1 MPCPVDLKRS
11 SQLVLTRTPFFS
23 LLRHFVHRASACP
36 QCKVVLSL
44 CVGWMSIP
52 GSSAA
57 TATATSATGGQPR
70 VTVTEPQGIP
80 EPLAPHRL
88 RVEYLDAPLTVDHP
102 VPRFSWALG
111 HTGRAQTQT
120 HYRITVWGNPAVPPS
135 GPVAPLWASGLV
147 LSNQTLNVPYDG
159 SPLASD
165 TDYRWT
171 VLWMDAQVCR
181 SRSRSR
187 SFLVCSSSISNPPS
201 TSLSSWPFFLLLF

>member
-1 MPCPVDLKRS
+1 VYL
-11 SQLVLTRTPFFS
+11 
-23 LLRHFVHRASACP
+23 HA

-80 EPLAPHRL
+80 EEEPLAPHRL

-147 LSNQTLNVPYDG
+147 LSNQTLNVPYG
-159 SPLASD
+159 GNPLASD
-165 TDYRWT
+165 TDYKWT

-181 SRSRSR
+181 SRSRSLLVCPFSIS
-187 SFLVCSSSISNPPS
+187 SFLPPPPTIVSFPPIYVPQFLAFFSSS
-201 TSLSSWPFFLLLF
+201 FLK